1 MSVTRLEIIQP
12 VLTILDIKI
21 EGRQIFTYQG
31 IISLRKLL
39 NNNDGTYQYMLYK
52 KLSKLFQTD
61 MEQITILWNWHQIF
75 SIDRIQHSRGCK

>member
-61 MEQITILWNWHQIF
+61 MEQITILWN
-75 SIDRIQHSRGCK
+75 